1 MENIDRQKIIEEKIR
16 KKEMEAERTLDAIKE
31 ITMELLFDKGY
42 SKEDIEKDSAFDIEL
57 DGEKTTVSIDYIIT
71 INGRRLMVIKCSPGA
86 LDSRQRH
93 IVSFARVVDSYQI
106 PLAVA
111 TDGLKALIFDA
122 LTGRL
127 IKEGLEFIPS
137 KVEAEKLTTTLK
149 FIPFPSEKLE
159 REKRVLLAFEAIRCT
174 QEFCE

>member
-1 MENIDRQKIIEEKIR
+1 MDYRERQKMIEERIQ
-16 KKEMEAERTLDAIKE
+16 KKEREAEITLDTIRE
-31 ITMELLFDKGY
+31 IIREFLFQKGY
-42 SKEDIEKDSAFDIEL
+42 SEEEIETDRAFDIEL
-57 DGEKTTVSIDYIIT
+57 NGEKTPVSSDFIIK
-71 INGRRLMVIKCSPGA
+71 IKGKRLMVIKCSPGA

-111 TDGLKALIFDA
+111 TDGLKALIFDT

-127 IKEGLEFIPS
+127 LKEGLDSIPS

>member
-1 MENIDRQKIIEEKIR
+1 MEKIDRQKMIEEKIR
-16 KKEMEAERTLDAIKE
+16 KKEIEAERTLETIRE

-42 SKEDIEKDSAFDIEL
+42 SEKEIEKDMAFDIDL
-57 DGEKTTVSIDYIIT
+57 NGEKITVAMDYIINV
-71 INGRRLMVIKCSPGA
+71 NGRRLMVIKCSPGA

-106 PLAVA
+106 PLSVA
-111 TDGLKALIFDA
+111 TDGLKALIFDT

-137 KVEAEKLTTTLK
+137 KVEAEKLATTLK

-159 REKRVLLAFEAIRCT
+159 REKRVLLAFETIRCT

>member
-1 MENIDRQKIIEEKIR
+1 MNNPDRQKLIEEKIL
-16 KKEMEAERTLDAIKE
+16 KKEREAERTLDTIRE
-31 ITMELLFDKGY
+31 ITRQLLFEKGY
-42 SKEDIEKDSAFDIEL
+42 SEGDLEVDRIFEIEL
-57 DGEKTTVSIDYIIT
+57 NGEKTPVSVDFIIR
-71 INGRRLMVIKCSPGA
+71 IRGKRLIIIKCSPGA

-111 TDGLKALIFDA
+111 TDGLNA
-122 LTGRL
+122 LTFDTISGRL
-127 IKEGLEFIPS
+127 IKEGLDSIPSKIEAESLVSDLEFIPY
-137 KVEAEKLTTTLK
+137 
-149 FIPFPSEKLE
+149 PSERLE

>member
-16 KKEMEAERTLDAIKE
+16 KREMDAERTLDTIRE
-31 ITMELLFDKGY
+31 IIRELLFYKGY
-42 SKEDIEKDSAFDIEL
+42 SKEEIEEDRTFDVEL
-57 DGEKTTVSIDYIIT
+57 NGEKTIVSMDYIIRF
-71 INGRRLMVIKCSPGA
+71 NERRLMVIKCSPGA

-111 TDGLKALIFDA
+111 TDGLKALVFDT
-122 LTGRL
+122 LTGKL

-137 KVEAEKLTTTLK
+137 KEEAEGLVTTLK

>member
-1 MENIDRQKIIEEKIR
+1 MENMDRQKIIEEKIR
-16 KKEMEAERTLDAIKE
+16 KKEMEAERTLDTIRE
-31 ITMELLFDKGY
+31 ITRELLFFKGY
-42 SKEDIEKDSAFDIEL
+42 SKEEIEEDRTFDIEL
-57 DGEKTTVSIDYIIT
+57 KGEKTPVAIDYIIRV
-71 INGRRLMVIKCSPGA
+71 NGRRLMVIKCSPGA

-111 TDGLKALIFDA
+111 TDGLKALIFDT

-127 IKEGLEFIPS
+127 IKEGIDSIPS
-137 KVEAEKLTTTLK
+137 KVEAEELTTTMK

>member
-1 MENIDRQKIIEEKIR
+1 MENIDRQKIIEEKIL
-16 KKEMEAERTLDAIKE
+16 KKEMEAERTLDTIRE
-31 ITMELLFDKGY
+31 ITRELLFGKGY
-42 SKEDIEKDSAFDIEL
+42 SEEEIERDSAFDIEL
-57 DGEKTTVSIDYIIT
+57 NGEKTTVAIDYIIN

-111 TDGLKALIFDA
+111 TDGLKALIFDT

-127 IKEGLEFIPS
+127 IKEGIEFIPS
-137 KVEAEKLTTTLK
+137 KVEAEKLATTLK
-149 FIPFPSEKLE
+149 FVPFPSEKLE